1 MPVNKMLESDNNQPQ
16 ETEVA
21 KTPDPFDPK
30 QLRLSQDFSA
40 TLGVKKAIL
49 TIPRRRP
56 SKETWVRV
64 HPKEEYRIQ
73 TGILE
78 LKEEQELYLVAADL
92 WPVLATE
99 ATFGP
104 RVLFTAITRQG
115 VLSLWPIRL
124 PGQCGRV
131 DFWNRSALDAALL
144 AENRWIRMA
153 PNMGLG
159 AYLDDLG
166 GGTHARNRC
175 THLGWWHT
183 CLGLETLADLEDI
196 LPRVEE
202 ALRQLQAL
210 GGSGKTLANYL
221 YYDVSTLT

>member
-78 LKEEQELYLVAADL
+78 LKEELELYLVAADL

-104 RVLFTAITRQG
+104 RILFTAITRQG
-115 VLSLWPIRL
+115 VLFLWPIRL
-124 PGQCGRV
+124 PGQGGRV
-131 DFWNRSALDAALL
+131 DSWNRSALDAALL

-153 PNMGLG
+153 PNMSLG
-159 AYLDDLG
+159 AYEVFEATGNLPEPEWPEISF
-166 GGTHARNRC
+166 R
-175 THLGWWHT
+175 
-183 CLGLETLADLEDI
+183 DI
-196 LPRVEE
+196 LEIAFKDHLINDFNHPVLKR
-202 ALRQLQAL
+202 LRGEL
-210 GGSGKTLANYL
+210 
-221 YYDVSTLT
+221 

>member
-104 RVLFTAITRQG
+104 RILFTAITRQG
-115 VLSLWPIRL
+115 VLFLWPIRL
-124 PGQCGRV
+124 PGQGGRV
-131 DFWNRSALDAALL
+131 DSWNRSALDAALL

-153 PNMGLG
+153 PNMSLG
-159 AYLDDLG
+159 AYEVFEATGNLPEPEWPEISF
-166 GGTHARNRC
+166 R
-175 THLGWWHT
+175 
-183 CLGLETLADLEDI
+183 DI
-196 LPRVEE
+196 LEIAFKDHLINDFNHPVLKR
-202 ALRQLQAL
+202 LRGEL
-210 GGSGKTLANYL
+210 
-221 YYDVSTLT
+221 

>member
-1 MPVNKMLESDNNQPQ
+1 MPVNKMLESDNNQPP
-16 ETEVA
+16 EAELA

-99 ATFGP
+99 STFGP
-104 RVLFTAITRQG
+104 RILFTAITRQG
-115 VLSLWPIRL
+115 VLFLWPIRL
-124 PGQCGRV
+124 PGQGGRV
-131 DFWNRSALDAALL
+131 DSWNRSALDAALL
-144 AENRWIRMA
+144 AEDRWIRMA
-153 PNMGLG
+153 PNMNLG
-159 AYLDDLG
+159 AYDVFEATGNLPEPEWPDISF
-166 GGTHARNRC
+166 R
-175 THLGWWHT
+175 
-183 CLGLETLADLEDI
+183 DI
-196 LPRVEE
+196 LEIAFKDHLINDFNHPVLKR
-202 ALRQLQAL
+202 LRGEL
-210 GGSGKTLANYL
+210 
-221 YYDVSTLT
+221 

>member
-1 MPVNKMLESDNNQPQ
+1 MQVNKILESDNNQPQ
-16 ETEVA
+16 EAELA

-30 QLRLSQDFSA
+30 HLRLSQDFSA

-56 SKETWVRV
+56 SKEIWVRV

-104 RVLFTAITRQG
+104 RILFTAITRQG
-115 VLSLWPIRL
+115 DLFLWPIRL
-124 PGQCGRV
+124 PGQGGRV
-131 DFWNRSALDAALL
+131 DSWNRSALDAAFL

-153 PNMGLG
+153 PNMSLG
-159 AYLDDLG
+159 AYDVFEATGNLPEPE
-166 GGTHARNRC
+166 
-175 THLGWWHT
+175 WP
-183 CLGLETLADLEDI
+183 DI
-196 LPRVEE
+196 LFRDILEIAFKDHLINDFNHPVLKR
-202 ALRQLQAL
+202 LRGEL
-210 GGSGKTLANYL
+210 
-221 YYDVSTLT
+221 